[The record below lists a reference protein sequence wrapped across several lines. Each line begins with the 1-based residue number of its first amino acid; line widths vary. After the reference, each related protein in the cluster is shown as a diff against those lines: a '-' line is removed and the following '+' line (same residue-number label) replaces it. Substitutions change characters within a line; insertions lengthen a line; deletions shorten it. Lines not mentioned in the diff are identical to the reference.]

1 MKKGVLSC
9 DLGASSGR
17 IIFVS
22 IKNHELLVEEIYR
35 YKNEPMQIEKGL
47 FWNFEEIFSEIKT
60 GVKKTI
66 EKGYEILSLG
76 IDTWGVDYGWIDKEG
91 NLVQN
96 PYCYRDNRVDS
107 IIDEVHKIVGEK
119 ELYKKTGNSFY
130 KFNTVYQLYADLEKD
145 EKIKKN
151 GDKVLFTPNLVG
163 YYLTGKMVNEYS
175 IASTSG
181 LINQSERN
189 FSKELLEKLKIP
201 KDIFPKLVEA
211 GTILGNI
218 KNDLAEEFNCK
229 PFPVINVNCH
239 DSASAVNYSN
249 NFQSGK
255 LFLING
261 TWSLIGCLND
271 MPINSDEAYKYKISN
286 EGQGNLKNR
295 VIRLIPGTWILQR
308 LKLDFEKMG
317 KNYSYGEFGN
327 LAKSSN
333 ENLFID
339 LEKEELIFP
348 DSMLETV
355 KKFLP
360 IKEYK
365 DADIIKIAY
374 NSILKK
380 YGDCI
385 KILEKITGNKIEK
398 IYAIGGGIQD
408 DYLISSIRKEVNI
421 ELELGVIEASTIG
434 NARTQLFTLG
444 LVKDDSEWNELIL
457 NYLVKENGVKK

>member
-35 YKNEPMQIEKGL
+35 YKNEPMQTEKGL
-47 FWNFEEIFSEIKT
+47 FWNFEEMFSEIKT
-60 GVKKTI
+60 GIKKTI

-130 KFNTVYQLYADLEKD
+130 KFNTIYQLYADLKND
-145 EKIKKN
+145 DKIKKS
-151 GDKVLFTPNLVG
+151 GDKVLFTPNLIG

-181 LINQSERN
+181 LINQSKRS
-189 FSKELLEKLKIP
+189 FSKELLEKLKIS
-201 KDIFPKLVEA
+201 KEIFPNLVEA
-211 GTILGNI
+211 GTVLGDI
-218 KNDLAEEFNCK
+218 KSELAEEFNCK
-229 PFPVINVNCH
+229 AFPVINVNCH
-239 DSASAVNYSN
+239 DSASAVNYCN
-249 NFQSGK
+249 NFQLGK

-261 TWSLIGCLND
+261 TWSLIGCLNNL
-271 MPINSDEAYKYKISN
+271 PINNEEAYKYKISN
-286 EGQGNLKNR
+286 EGQENLKNR

-317 KNYSYGEFGN
+317 KNYNYGDFGN
-327 LAKSSN
+327 LAQTSN
-333 ENLFID
+333 EILAID
-339 LEKEELIFP
+339 LEEEELIFP
-348 DSMLETV
+348 ESMLEAM
-355 KKFLP
+355 KMYLP
-360 IKEYK
+360 IKKYK
-365 DADIIKIAY
+365 DSDIIKIAY

-380 YGDCI
+380 YGECI
-385 KILEKITGNKIEK
+385 EILEKITGVKIDK

-408 DYLISSIRKEVNI
+408 SYLISSIKKDINI
-421 ELELGVIEASTIG
+421 ELELGVIEASAIG

-444 LVKDDSEWNELIL
+444 LIKDDSEWSELIFK
-457 NYLVKENGVKK
+457 YLAKENGVKK